1 MEEYIIKKYV
11 NRKLYDTQEKKYIN
25 LYGVSKLIREGI
37 EIKVIDNKNKE
48 DITSLILAQIIVEQ
62 EKTRKVML
70 PSILFP
76 LDILKKGGKSM
87 LNISKKIILAG
98 IGTISLTREKANKV
112 ADELIEKGELGKEE
126 SKEFIVDLLGKAE
139 QEKDK
144 LFEKIKPE
152 IKHRLEKVNFVSK
165 KYVEELEKKVDELE
179 NKIEHLSKT
188 TK

>member
-25 LYGVSKLIREGI
+25 LYGVSRLIREGI
-37 EIKVIDNKNKE
+37 EVKVIDNKSKE

-62 EKTRKVML
+62 EKTKKVML

-76 LDILKKGGKSM
+76 LDILKKGGGSI
-87 LNISKKIILAG
+87 LNLSKKIFLAG
-98 IGTISLTREKANKV
+98 IGTLSLSKEKANKI
-112 ADELIEKGELGKEE
+112 ADELVEKGELSKDE
-126 SKEFIVDLLGKAE
+126 SKEFIIDLLSKAE

-144 LFEKIKPE
+144 LLGRIKPG
-152 IKHRLEKVNFVSK
+152 LEKMNFVSK
-165 KYVEELEKKVDELE
+165 KQVDELEKKINELE
-179 NKIEHLSKT
+179 NKIESLTRT